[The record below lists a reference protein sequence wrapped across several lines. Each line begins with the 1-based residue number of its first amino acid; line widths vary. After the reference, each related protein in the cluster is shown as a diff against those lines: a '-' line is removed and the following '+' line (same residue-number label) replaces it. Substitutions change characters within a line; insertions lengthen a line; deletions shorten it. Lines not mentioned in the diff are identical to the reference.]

1 MASNPD
7 ELTQYVTAVLVTHDG
22 ATWITEVVAAL
33 TSQSRKIDRLIAID
47 TDSKDESAKKLR
59 SAGITTLSM
68 SRGTGFGDAIDEAL
82 RKLPSKNSETVTEW
96 IWLIHDDSAP
106 AKSALAELL
115 TAIENRPTVAIA
127 GPKIK
132 GWHDRNH
139 LLEIGVSIAG
149 NGARWTG
156 LEYRE
161 QDQGQRD
168 GIKDELAVSTAGA
181 LIRRDV
187 YEELGGLDPNL
198 SLFRDDVDFGWR
210 ANVAGHAVISVSN
223 AVIFHAE
230 AAASERRSVDVSEAF
245 LHRPLLL
252 DRRNAAYVILANSSN
267 WLLPIL
273 GLQLFASAL
282 ARAIGYLFA
291 KLPGYAADEIAAV
304 GLLIIRPN
312 LIFQARKNRKKT
324 RLLSPRTIARFVPP
338 RGSQLR
344 LAIERSRAVITRF
357 GESRKSAEELSELTL
372 PTIDLGNEDAE
383 EVDNSPQQFIKIRAL
398 LNRPIYPLTLL
409 ILILTLIA
417 SRNRFGSLAGGALST
432 APASAFD
439 LFKKYIDSWH
449 PIGLGS
455 SSSAPPWIFLLA
467 LSSIALLGNI
477 KLFIALLFIFAVPLA
492 LIFIYRLARKITE
505 SRTIAFM
512 AAMLYAFSPPVLG
525 AVNTGS
531 FGTLFVA
538 LIAPFF
544 FTTLISRRDLRSH
557 SWEKLAAFALFDTFI
572 LIFAPSAF
580 LAIFFWQLTRS
591 LPEIIKLLR
600 AVKTRIEFY
609 EVYKALI
616 IKLTFLLLTPLVLTL
631 PWSLNLIRN
640 PSRFLLN
647 PGIPVPGGS
656 ALSTLLTNPGGF
668 TSLPFWIISPA
679 LAFAVVALFSAKSR
693 EYGELAVFMIGFAL
707 LTNVFLITGNGVSAY
722 FHTWSG
728 SILTLATLSAIFAG
742 INLSDNHIPRL
753 SRAHFNFRHILLF
766 AISFLS
772 VAYLTLTTSWWVS
785 SGADSQ
791 VSASHL
797 SRLPAFLSAGG
808 QTDERYKTLVLY
820 KEREVLNYFIARDA
834 SIELGDPD
842 LTFSSSKIVDDS
854 IKNLVNGSGVT
865 SSKYLGEFGIK
876 FVFMANPVDNEVVR
890 TIDGIG
896 GFTRL
901 SATRDGIS
909 WKIGSAHNRISYISN
924 SDGLVGMVSGAV
936 GTQST
941 VPGAGTVVIG
951 ENFDSSWK
959 LLLNG
964 SVMKLL
970 KNESGMPEFKVP
982 SAGDVIIYHDGTSRR
997 AWISLQAILAI
1008 FIIVLATPGRRRKRE
1023 FADEELA

>member
-1 MASNPD
+1 MASKQSDVN
-7 ELTQYVTAVLVTHDG
+7 QYVTAVLVSHDG

-33 TSQSRKIDRLIAID
+33 TSQSRKIDRVIAID
-47 TDSKDESAKKLR
+47 TDSKDESAKRLR

-82 RKLPSKNSETVTEW
+82 LKYPSKNSESVTEW

-106 AKSALAELL
+106 AKNALAELL
-115 TAIENRPTVAIA
+115 AAIENRPTVAIA

-168 GIKDELAVSTAGA
+168 GIKEELAVSTAGS

-210 ANVAGHAVISVSN
+210 ANVAGHSVISVSN

-273 GLQLFASAL
+273 GVQLLASAL
-282 ARAIGYLFA
+282 VRAIGYLFA

-312 LIFQARKNRKKT
+312 LIYQARKNRKKT
-324 RLLSPRTIARFVPP
+324 RLLSPRTVARFVPP

-344 LAIERSRAVITRF
+344 LAIERSRAAISRF
-357 GESRKSAEELSELTL
+357 GESRKTIEERSELTL
-372 PTIDLGNEDAE
+372 PTIDLGNEDSE
-383 EVDNSPQQFIKIRAL
+383 EVENTSQQFLKFRAL
-398 LNRPIYPLTLL
+398 LKRPIYPLTFL

-417 SRNRFGSLAGGALST
+417 SRNRFGSLAGGALSP

-439 LFKKYIDSWH
+439 LYKKYIDSWH

-455 SSSAPPWIFLLA
+455 SSSAPPWILLLA
-467 LSSIALLGNI
+467 FSSIALLGKI
-477 KLFIALLFIFAVPLA
+477 KLFMALLFILAVPLA
-492 LIFIYRLARKITE
+492 LVIVYRLARKITE
-505 SRTIAFM
+505 SRIIAFI
-512 AAMLYAFSPPVLG
+512 AAMLYAFSPPML
-525 AVNTGS
+525 AATNTGS
-531 FGTLFVA
+531 FGTILIA
-538 LIAPFF
+538 LLAPFF
-544 FTTLISRRDLRSH
+544 FTNLLSRRDLRSH

-572 LIFAPSAF
+572 LIFAPPAF
-580 LAIFFWQLTRS
+580 LAIFFWQLLRS
-591 LPEIIKLLR
+591 LPEIIILLR
-600 AVKTRIEFY
+600 RVKTKSDFLSI
-609 EVYKALI
+609 YKEI
-616 IKLTFLLLTPLVLTL
+616 VFKWKFLLLTPILLTL

-647 PGIPVPGGS
+647 PGIPIPGGS
-656 ALSTLLTNPGGF
+656 ALSTLLTNPGGIG
-668 TSLPFWIISPA
+668 SLPFWIISPV
-679 LAFAVVALFSAKSR
+679 LAFAVIGLFSAKTR
-693 EYGELAVFMIGFAL
+693 EYGELAVFLIGFAL
-707 LTNVFLITGNGVSAY
+707 LTNVFLISGNGVSVH
-722 FHTWSG
+722 FHPWSG
-728 SILTLATLSAIFAG
+728 SILTFANLSAIVAG
-742 INLSDNHIPRL
+742 VILSDRHIPKL
-753 SRAHFNFRHILLF
+753 TNSHFNFRHILLF
-766 AISFLS
+766 LISLVS
-772 VAYLTLTTSWWVS
+772 AVYLTLATSWWVS
-785 SGADSQ
+785 NGANSQ
-791 VSASHL
+791 VTASHI
-797 SRLPAFLSAGG
+797 SPLPAFLSAGA
-808 QTDERYKTLVLY
+808 QTDERYKTLVFV
-820 KEREVLNYFIARDA
+820 KENEILNFFVARDA
-834 SIELGDPD
+834 GIELGDPD
-842 LTFSSSKIVDDS
+842 ISFGSNYLVDS
-854 IKNLVNGSGVT
+854 AVRNLVNGSGVT

-876 FVFMANPVDNEVVR
+876 YVFMANPVDNEVVR

-909 WKIGSAHNRISYISN
+909 WKISSARNRISYLSET
-924 SDGLVGMVSGAV
+924 DGLVGMVSGTV
-936 GTQST
+936 GTQAT

-951 ENFDSSWK
+951 ENFDGRWK
-959 LLLNG
+959 LLFNG
-964 SVMKLL
+964 LAMKLVE
-970 KNESGMPEFKVP
+970 NQSGLPTFKVP
-982 SAGDVIIYHDGTSRR
+982 NSGDVIVYHDGTSRR
-997 AWISLQAILAI
+997 AWISLQAILVI

>member
-1 MASNPD
+1 MASNQD
-7 ELTQYVTAVLVTHDG
+7 NLNQYVTAVLVSHDG
-22 ATWITEVVAAL
+22 ATWIPEVVAAL

-47 TDSKDESAKKLR
+47 TDSKDGSVKQLQGAK
-59 SAGITTLSM
+59 ITTIAM

-82 RKLPSKNSETVTEW
+82 RKLPSKDSETVTEW

-106 AKSALAELL
+106 AKTALAELL
-115 TAIENRPTVAIA
+115 DAITDRPSVAIA

-168 GIKDELAVSTAGA
+168 GIKEELAVSTAGA

-210 ANVAGHAVISVSN
+210 ANVAGHSVISVSN

-267 WLLPIL
+267 WLIPIL
-273 GLQLFASAL
+273 GIQLFASAL
-282 ARAIGYLFA
+282 VRAIGYLFA

-304 GLLIIRPN
+304 GLLIIKPN

-324 RLLSPRTIARFVPP
+324 RLLSPRTVARFVPP

-344 LAIERSRAVITRF
+344 LAIERARAAISRF
-357 GESRKSAEELSELTL
+357 GESRKTIEERSELTL
-372 PTIDLGNEDAE
+372 PTIDLGNEDSEAE
-383 EVDNSPQQFIKIRAL
+383 DNSPQQFPKIRAIL
-398 LNRPIYPLTLL
+398 KRPIYPLTFL
-409 ILILTLIA
+409 ILILTLVA
-417 SRNRFGSLAGGALST
+417 SRNRLGSLAGGALST

-449 PIGLGS
+449 SIGLGS
-455 SSSAPPWIFLLA
+455 SSSSPPWIFLVA
-467 LSSIALLGNI
+467 FSSILLLGNV
-477 KLFIALLFIFAVPLA
+477 KLFIALLFIIAVPMA
-492 LIFIYRLARKITE
+492 LVFLYRLARKITE

-512 AAMLYAFSPPVLG
+512 AAMLYAFSPPLLG
-525 AVNTGS
+525 AINTGS

-538 LIAPFF
+538 LLAPFF
-544 FTTLISRRDLRSH
+544 FTTLLSRRDLRSH
-557 SWEKLAAFALFDTFI
+557 SWEKLAAFVLFDSFI
-572 LIFAPSAF
+572 LVFAPSAF
-580 LAIFFWQLTRS
+580 LAIFFWQLIRS
-591 LPEIIKLLR
+591 LPEIISLLKV
-600 AVKTRIEFY
+600 AKNKSEIFQ
-609 EVYKALI
+609 VYKDLGL
-616 IKLTFLLLTPLVLTL
+616 KLKFLAITPLLLTL

-640 PSRFLLN
+640 PSRFLLA

-656 ALSTLLTNPGGF
+656 ALSTLLTNPGG
-668 TSLPFWIISPA
+668 SSGLPFWIVSPV
-679 LAFAVVALFSAKSR
+679 LAFAVIALFSTKSR
-693 EYGELAVFMIGFAL
+693 EYGELSIFLIGFAL
-707 LTNVFLITGNGVSAY
+707 FTNGFLITGNGVSLH

-728 SILTLATLSAIFAG
+728 SILILATLSAIFAG
-742 INLSDNHIPRL
+742 INLSDSHIPRL
-753 SRAHFNFRHILLF
+753 SISHFNFRHILVF
-766 AISFLS
+766 MISFLS
-772 VAYLTLTTSWWVS
+772 VAYLSLATSWWVT
-785 SGADSQ
+785 SGAN
-791 VSASHL
+791 SAVNSHHI
-797 SRLPAFLSAGG
+797 SPLPAFLSAGG
-808 QTDERYKTLVLY
+808 QTDERYKTLVLE
-820 KEREVLNYFIARDA
+820 KDNEALNFFVARDA
-834 SIELGDPD
+834 SVELGDAD
-842 LTFSSSKIVDDS
+842 ISFTSNYLFNDAVRD
-854 IKNLVNGSGVT
+854 LVNGSGVT
-865 SSKYLGEFGIK
+865 SSKYLGEIGIK

-909 WKIGSAHNRISYISN
+909 WKISDARNRISYLST
-924 SDGLVGMVSGAV
+924 SDGLIGMVSGTV

-941 VPGAGTVVIG
+941 VPGAGTVTIG
-951 ENFDSSWK
+951 ENFDGRWK

-964 SVMKLL
+964 APMKLIENQTGL
-970 KNESGMPEFKVP
+970 P
-982 SAGDVIIYHDGTSRR
+982 SFNVTGAGDVIIYHDGTSRR
-997 AWISLQAILAI
+997 AWISLQAVLVI

-1023 FADEELA
+1023 FADEELS

>member
-324 RLLSPRTIARFVPP
+324 RLLSPRTVARFVPP

-417 SRNRFGSLAGGALST
+417 SRNRFGSLAGVRSQPHLQVLLIYLKST
-432 APASAFD
+432 
-439 LFKKYIDSWH
+439 
-449 PIGLGS
+449 
-455 SSSAPPWIFLLA
+455 
-467 LSSIALLGNI
+467 
-477 KLFIALLFIFAVPLA
+477 
-492 LIFIYRLARKITE
+492 
-505 SRTIAFM
+505 
-512 AAMLYAFSPPVLG
+512 
-525 AVNTGS
+525 
-531 FGTLFVA
+531 
-538 LIAPFF
+538 
-544 FTTLISRRDLRSH
+544 
-557 SWEKLAAFALFDTFI
+557 
-572 LIFAPSAF
+572 
-580 LAIFFWQLTRS
+580 
-591 LPEIIKLLR
+591 
-600 AVKTRIEFY
+600 
-609 EVYKALI
+609 
-616 IKLTFLLLTPLVLTL
+616 
-631 PWSLNLIRN
+631 
-640 PSRFLLN
+640 
-647 PGIPVPGGS
+647 
-656 ALSTLLTNPGGF
+656 
-668 TSLPFWIISPA
+668 
-679 LAFAVVALFSAKSR
+679 
-693 EYGELAVFMIGFAL
+693 
-707 LTNVFLITGNGVSAY
+707 
-722 FHTWSG
+722 
-728 SILTLATLSAIFAG
+728 
-742 INLSDNHIPRL
+742 
-753 SRAHFNFRHILLF
+753 
-766 AISFLS
+766 
-772 VAYLTLTTSWWVS
+772 
-785 SGADSQ
+785 
-791 VSASHL
+791 
-797 SRLPAFLSAGG
+797 
-808 QTDERYKTLVLY
+808 
-820 KEREVLNYFIARDA
+820 
-834 SIELGDPD
+834 
-842 LTFSSSKIVDDS
+842 
-854 IKNLVNGSGVT
+854 
-865 SSKYLGEFGIK
+865 
-876 FVFMANPVDNEVVR
+876 
-890 TIDGIG
+890 
-896 GFTRL
+896 
-901 SATRDGIS
+901 
-909 WKIGSAHNRISYISN
+909 
-924 SDGLVGMVSGAV
+924 
-936 GTQST
+936 
-941 VPGAGTVVIG
+941 
-951 ENFDSSWK
+951 
-959 LLLNG
+959 
-964 SVMKLL
+964 
-970 KNESGMPEFKVP
+970 
-982 SAGDVIIYHDGTSRR
+982 
-997 AWISLQAILAI
+997 
-1008 FIIVLATPGRRRKRE
+1008 
-1023 FADEELA
+1023 